1 MAETQIT
8 VLLKKLGQ
16 GEKDLLDDIYSL
28 LYDEIKKIAYN
39 QINQLNTGETLT
51 PTVIANECYIKL
63 ARQNDINLSN
73 KRHFLNYLAK
83 SMRLMLI
90 DTIRTKSSEKN
101 KHIAVEDNISI
112 VVGDQDVN
120 LKWIDIDIQL
130 NKVER
135 INKQFSE
142 ILEYKLIFN
151 FTFFEIAEI
160 MELSER
166 QIMRI
171 WKQATALL
179 MALAS
184 QYPAI

>member
-1 MAETQIT
+1 M
-8 VLLKKLGQ
+8 
-16 GEKDLLDDIYSL
+16 
-28 LYDEIKKIAYN
+28 
-39 QINQLNTGETLT
+39 
-51 PTVIANECYIKL
+51 
-63 ARQNDINLSN
+63 
-73 KRHFLNYLAK
+73 
-83 SMRLMLI
+83 
-90 DTIRTKSSEKN
+90 
-101 KHIAVEDNISI
+101 
-112 VVGDQDVN
+112 N